1 MLSMMAKINKKWC
14 VISFKQCLQFLVGP
28 EIVKNLYSTFINIL
42 EYYSTFTFHK
52 TFGNTGSGKFT
63 TIKLIIT

>member
-1 MLSMMAKINKKWC
+1 MVRFYRLNSVCN
-14 VISFKQCLQFLVGP
+14 CLDGP

-52 TFGNTGSGKFT
+52 TFGNTGSGKLT